1 MAKRGRPRSPR
12 AASAK
17 IVWIIL
23 RLYPGEDDDLIPF
36 FDSVPRGLRA
46 VMVKQ
51 ALRSG
56 AHCLENQEDDVSE
69 DVLGILDTFV
79 D

>member
-17 IVWIIL
+17 IINVKM
-23 RLYPGEDDDLIPF
+23 RLYPGEDNDLIVF
-36 FDSVPRGLRA
+36 FASIPWRLRA

-56 AHCLENQEDDVSE
+56 VQSATRETPADEDELFEALEA
-69 DVLGILDTFV
+69 FV